1 MLRHAIAPVRR
12 YTKASHDVV
21 RHSRLNSDAKVLLL
35 YVQGLPESEATA
47 PKPLSEHAAKLG
59 LKGRAYQKA
68 KQLLADCG
76 YLHEWREQGARG
88 RWVTEQLLTNVTLT
102 RDEASRVREHDDLSS
117 ERPPTVGGPG
127 ERTVGDS
134 PQTEDL
140 GEKNLPHPPPQDR
153 RAPDADQAA
162 VAEEPES
169 EPEPEPEAEPGSA
182 PAPAPAPAPELA
194 EAEGVL
200 LSLRHA
206 HRDLLL
212 GVREARLLA
221 DAAAEWLR
229 RGVSAPEL
237 RRALTAGLPAD
248 GVRSAVGFLRHRL
261 IQKLPAARRQ
271 VTPTPPPEWAAAP
284 APARRGLVTC
294 PGPGNEHVF
303 RPRNDETHCLRC
315 RTAAAFE
322 ATLQLQPLSEQWRA
336 RVQECAAGA

>member
-35 YVQGLPESEATA
+35 YVQGLPESEAAA
-47 PKPLSEHAAKLG
+47 PKPLSEHAARLG

-88 RWVTEQLLTNVTLT
+88 RWVTEQLLANVTLT
-102 RDEASRVREHDDLSS
+102 RDEASRAREGGAGADGDDCVPS
-117 ERPPTVGGPG
+117 ERPPTVGRPG

-134 PQTEDL
+134 PQTEDS
-140 GEKNLPHPPPQDR
+140 GEKDLPHPPPQDR
-153 RAPDADQAA
+153 RAPDADEAA
-162 VAEEPES
+162 VAIGE
-169 EPEPEPEAEPGSA
+169 EPEPEPEAEPGS
-182 PAPAPAPAPELA
+182 APAPAPELA

-229 RGVSAPEL
+229 RGVSAPDL
-237 RRALTAGLPAD
+237 RRALTTGLPAD
-248 GVRSAVGFLRHRL
+248 GIRSAVGFLRHRL
-261 IQKLPAARRQ
+261 IQKLPAARCQ
-271 VTPTPPPEWAAAP
+271 VTPTPPPERTA
-284 APARRGLVTC
+284 APARRSLVTC
-294 PGPGNEHVF
+294 PGPGAEHVF

-322 ATLQLQPLSEQWRA
+322 ATLRLQPLSEPWRT